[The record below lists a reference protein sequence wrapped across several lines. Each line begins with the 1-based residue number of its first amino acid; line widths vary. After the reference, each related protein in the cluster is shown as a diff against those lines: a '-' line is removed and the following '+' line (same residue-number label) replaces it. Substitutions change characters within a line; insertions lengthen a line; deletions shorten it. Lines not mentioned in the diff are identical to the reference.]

1 MDFRTFQ
8 KININVLCITTLIND
23 KWQKYVQIAKVR
35 SHSQG
40 LFLSCTKFVIFEDIP
55 AEESSA
61 VSFTLE
67 LPLSIF
73 FLYSYC
79 IPLPSTQPSPF
90 SQQSVSS
97 GSISHSKLLSGARQ
111 YILYFTLGNLQGM
124 QARMSTMKLNL
135 FGIQI

>member
-1 MDFRTFQ
+1 MFLVHICT
-8 KININVLCITTLIND
+8 INTVPNHD
-23 KWQKYVQIAKVR
+23 RWQKYVRIDGKSTFKQQKYVHIAKVYFR
-35 SHSQG
+35 
-40 LFLSCTKFVIFEDIP
+40 LVTKFIIFEDSVS
-55 AEESSA
+55 EESSA

-124 QARMSTMKLNL
+124 QARSDTMKSKL
-135 FGIQI
+135 F